1 MFKVLLHAVMLA
13 FEESFVAKVQCETAF
28 CAKILALEASF
39 VPNV

>member
-13 FEESFVAKVQCETAF
+13 LEESFVAKVHCETAF
-28 CAKILALEASF
+28 CAKLLAFEASF